1 MRVAGPDRELGN
13 LSGFWVKFANLIG
26 LKFQEPDGIVSR
38 SFCGI
43 SGFAPNEACK
53 KAGLVRSDLFIAD
66 IMTPKDGDDSL
77 SSGSYT
83 TINGKRYAALS
94 NTPSEFVSGGGLG
107 VSEEYVDRMLAPF
120 GGDAGKL
127 FPGSSRFS
135 NVVSS
140 AKFDADSAAPA
151 PVGTSINGRTITW
164 SDSASNDVV
173 GYRVFR
179 GGSRVSSVSE
189 SSSNSFSAPGPGT
202 YTVVAVD
209 ITGRQS
215 AASNGVTIAAPKP
228 EPAPE
233 PEPAPAPEPEPE
245 REETPAPAQETE
257 RQEPEEEPE
266 EEPAEEEPAE
276 ETPAPEEPEE
286 EPEEE
291 EEAPPEEP
299 EEPEQPE
306 EQSEPDTETPENE
319 EDAA

>member
-1 MRVAGPDRELGN
+1 SD
-13 LSGFWVKFANLIG
+13 
-26 LKFQEPDGIVSR
+26 
-38 SFCGI
+38 
-43 SGFAPNEACK
+43 ACK

-94 NTPSEFVSGGGLG
+94 STPSEFVSGGGLG

-135 NVVSS
+135 NVVSG
-140 AKFDADSAAPA
+140 AQFDADSAAPA

-179 GGSRVSSVSE
+179 GGSRVASVSE
-189 SSSNSFSAPGPGT
+189 SSSNSYSASGPGT
-202 YTVVAVD
+202 YTVVAAD
-209 ITGRQS
+209 STGRQS
-215 AASNGVTIAAPKP
+215 AASNSVTIDAPKP
-228 EPAPE
+228 QPA
-233 PEPAPAPEPEPE
+233 PEPE
-245 REETPAPAQETE
+245 REETPAPPQETE

-266 EEPAEEEPAE
+266 EEPAEEEPEE
-276 ETPAPEEPEE
+276 ETPAPE

-299 EEPEQPE
+299 
-306 EQSEPDTETPENE
+306 
-319 EDAA
+319 